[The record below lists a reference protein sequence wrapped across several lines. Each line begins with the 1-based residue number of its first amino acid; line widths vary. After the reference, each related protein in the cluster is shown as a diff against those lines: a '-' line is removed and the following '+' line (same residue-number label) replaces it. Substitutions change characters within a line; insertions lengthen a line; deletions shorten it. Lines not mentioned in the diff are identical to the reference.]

1 LLQPINWLSVL
12 SDAGLVEGFERVLC
26 FEALRSD
33 MSETQQSNREA
44 QGPSLMPLIGIFTIS
59 RLIYVAAE
67 LGLADKMADGS
78 RSADELATETRTHA
92 RSLYRMLR
100 ALTAYGVFEETEPG
114 KFGLTTMGAQLRS
127 DVPGSVRNF
136 ARFFGDQRSWR
147 CYADVEHTIRTGETA
162 MRRAYGMG
170 SFEYYAEHPAEA
182 SIFNGAMAEVTR
194 RVGSAATAAYDF
206 SAFRVIMDVGG
217 GNGALIA
224 KLLHAAPAAKGILFD
239 LPAGVSEAQ
248 QVLTTNGVA
257 ERCTIVPGDFFKSV
271 PTGADAIVLKSVI
284 HDWDDA
290 SATSILGNCR
300 SAASANTRLLLIERV
315 MPARMTASPAG
326 QRGAVLDIRMLLVA
340 GGRERTEEEYRA
352 LLASSGFTLTRT
364 VMLPEPIDMAV
375 IEAVPRAPWR
385 RPSGIACR
393 LGSVSRFPDLA
404 LFGLGATSDLSL
416 LCAQERTSLRP

>member
-1 LLQPINWLSVL
+1 
-12 SDAGLVEGFERVLC
+12 
-26 FEALRSD
+26 
-33 MSETQQSNREA
+33 MSQTQQSNRA
-44 QGPSLMPLIGIFTIS
+44 APGPSLMPLIGIFTIS

-78 RSADELATETRTHA
+78 RSADELATETRTHG

-100 ALTAYGVFEETEPG
+100 ALTAYGVFAETEPG
-114 KFGLTTMGAQLRS
+114 KFGLTTMGTQLRS

-147 CYADVEHTIRTGETA
+147 CYADIEHTIRTGETA
-162 MRRAYGMG
+162 MRRVYGMG

-206 SAFRVIMDVGG
+206 SMFRAIMDVGG

-224 KLLHAAPAAKGILFD
+224 ELLRAAPAARGILFD
-239 LPAGVSEAQ
+239 LPAGVREAQ
-248 QVLTTNGVA
+248 QVLTTTGVA

-300 SAASANTRLLLIERV
+300 AAASANTRLLLIERV
-315 MPARMTASPAG
+315 MPARMTASPAS
-326 QRGAVLDIRMLLVA
+326 QRAAVLDIRMLLVA

-352 LLASSGFTLTRT
+352 LLASGGFTLTRT

-375 IEAVPRAPWR
+375 IEAVPRAP
-385 RPSGIACR
+385 
-393 LGSVSRFPDLA
+393 
-404 LFGLGATSDLSL
+404 
-416 LCAQERTSLRP
+416 

>member
-1 LLQPINWLSVL
+1 
-12 SDAGLVEGFERVLC
+12 
-26 FEALRSD
+26 
-33 MSETQQSNREA
+33 
-44 QGPSLMPLIGIFTIS
+44 
-59 RLIYVAAE
+59 
-67 LGLADKMADGS
+67 
-78 RSADELATETRTHA
+78 
-92 RSLYRMLR
+92 
-100 ALTAYGVFEETEPG
+100 
-114 KFGLTTMGAQLRS
+114 
-127 DVPGSVRNF
+127 
-136 ARFFGDQRSWR
+136 
-147 CYADVEHTIRTGETA
+147 
-162 MRRAYGMG
+162 
-170 SFEYYAEHPAEA
+170 
-182 SIFNGAMAEVTR
+182 
-194 RVGSAATAAYDF
+194 
-206 SAFRVIMDVGG
+206 
-217 GNGALIA
+217 
-224 KLLHAAPAAKGILFD
+224 
-239 LPAGVSEAQ
+239 
-248 QVLTTNGVA
+248 
-257 ERCTIVPGDFFKSV
+257 
-271 PTGADAIVLKSVI
+271 VI

-300 SAASANTRLLLIERV
+300 AAASANTRLLLIERV